1 MFAFIE
7 HGQPHNHHGGEN
19 TITLSHA
26 SVRRPCQKLTKSLT
40 SQVRASKNISTLG
53 RRSLRSS
60 QRHQNPTLQI
70 VAVNT
75 DYMGHKSR
83 KTVRISPQLRRGC
96 GVPGM
101 YMKTALAPNRVKAVK
116 TILWSGRRESNPR
129 HQLGSWGSTI
139 ELRPQD
145 MVGTTG
151 FEPATSCSQS
161 RRATKLRH
169 VPKVLSS

>member
-1 MFAFIE
+1 MFAFVE

-26 SVRRPCQKLTKSLT
+26 SVRGPCQKLTKSLT
-40 SQVRASKNISTLG
+40 SQVRASENISTLG
-53 RRSLRSS
+53 RRSLRPS
-60 QRHQNPTLQI
+60 QRHQKPTLQI
-70 VAVNT
+70 VAVKYGLHGPN
-75 DYMGHKSR
+75 KP
-83 KTVRISPQLRRGC
+83 KNSPYFTATWVGMW
-96 GVPGM
+96 GPGM
-101 YMKTALAPNRVKAVK
+101 YMKMALVPKGTRAIHLSYGAGDGNRTRV
-116 TILWSGRRESNPR
+116 ISLEG
-129 HQLGSWGSTI
+129 WGSTI

>member
-26 SVRRPCQKLTKSLT
+26 SVRRPYQKLTKSLT
-40 SQVRASKNISTLG
+40 PQVRASKNISTLG
-53 RRSLRSS
+53 RRSLRPS

-70 VAVNT
+70 VAVKYGLNEPN
-75 DYMGHKSR
+75 KP
-83 KTVRISPQLRRGC
+83 KNSPYFTATQEGMW
-96 GVPGM
+96 GPDM
-101 YMKTALAPNRVKAVK
+101 YMKMALVPKGIRAIHLSYGAGDGNRTRV
-116 TILWSGRRESNPR
+116 ISLEG
-129 HQLGSWGSTI
+129 WGSTI

>member
-40 SQVRASKNISTLG
+40 PQVRASKNISTLG
-53 RRSLRSS
+53 RRSLRPS
-60 QRHQNPTLQI
+60 QRRQNPTLQI
-70 VAVNT
+70 VAVK
-75 DYMGHKSR
+75 YGLQGHKSR

-101 YMKTALAPNRVKAVK
+101 YMKTALAPNRAKAVK

-129 HQLGSWGSTI
+129 HQLGR
-139 ELRPQD
+139 L
-145 MVGTTG
+145 G
-151 FEPATSCSQS
+151 FY
-161 RRATKLRH
+161 H
-169 VPKVLSS
+169 